1 MAAAFYKTMGLEIGE
16 SFYEEDTEEVV
27 EKIIKKA
34 KEKNI
39 NIILPIDVV
48 VAESIDS
55 KDIETVEY
63 DKIPITKAI
72 FDIGP
77 KSIENFNN
85 ELSKAKTIF
94 WNGPLGVFEKEQ
106 FAKGTDEIAKSISD
120 FNCIS
125 IVGGGDTAASI
136 EHLGLEGHFS
146 HISTGGGASL
156 EFIEGKELPGISVLE
171 DK

>member
-1 MAAAFYKTMGLEIGE
+1 MAIAFFKAMGLEIGK
-16 SFYEEDTEEVV
+16 SFYEDGTDKEV
-27 EKIIKKA
+27 EKIMQKA

-39 NIILPIDVV
+39 KIILPVDSV
-48 VAESIDS
+48 VAETIDS
-55 KDIETVEY
+55 IETEVVPY
-63 DKIPITKAI
+63 TNIPKDKEI

-77 KSIENFNN
+77 KSIENFKQ

-94 WNGPLGVFEKEQ
+94 WNGPVGVFEKEQ
-106 FAKGTDEIAKSISD
+106 FANGTESIAKIISD

-125 IVGGGDTAASI
+125 IVGGGDTAVII
-136 EHLGLEGHFS
+136 ENLGLDKDFS

-156 EFIEGKELPGISVLE
+156 EFIEGKELPGIAVLE